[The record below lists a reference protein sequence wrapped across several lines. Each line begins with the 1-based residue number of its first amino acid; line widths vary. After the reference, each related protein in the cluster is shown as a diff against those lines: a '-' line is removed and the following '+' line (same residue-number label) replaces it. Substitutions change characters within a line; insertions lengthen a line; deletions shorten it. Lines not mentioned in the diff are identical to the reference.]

1 MVYCLTDDNEV
12 KLHYKASTKSP
23 SILNLTNHAYFNLAG
38 QVIMQT
44 GCKETQLYSLPF
56 GQAVPIS
63 MHFVLSQKSFQI
75 AKIFFRWVAR
85 IDYSSSVIWIPHRRH
100 HLPVVQ
106 VKKLRTEFTKPQKQ
120 NPLALGC
127 RTPLPLHAQSNFLF
141 AFFLF
146 CLILSPMKSTSYFL
160 CCCV

>member
-1 MVYCLTDDNEV
+1 MAEVVYCLTDDNEV

-63 MHFVLSQKSFQI
+63 MHI
-75 AKIFFRWVAR
+75 IFFCTIPKV
-85 IDYSSSVIWIPHRRH
+85 ISNSQNFFSMSS
-100 HLPVVQ
+100 
-106 VKKLRTEFTKPQKQ
+106 
-120 NPLALGC
+120 
-127 RTPLPLHAQSNFLF
+127 
-141 AFFLF
+141 
-146 CLILSPMKSTSYFL
+146 
-160 CCCV
+160 